1 MKTDKTQEEELK
13 RFNDKLFK
21 KYPDL
26 QKREN

>member
-1 MKTDKTQEEELK
+1 MKMKTDKTQEEELK

-26 QKREN
+26 KK